1 MLLIG
6 VLAATLIGC
15 SRQPPP
21 QAAMPGKAT
30 LAWQSKKPAPDHARY
45 AARLTGKAAKSTRV
59 AAKTDAASRIP
70 LPHRL
75 SHVQAAGRAAAAT
88 SDATRANIAEPHP
101 TIGVANTRPIQ
112 EQVAAATQVA
122 ERMTAATA
130 VASPDIKASNLD
142 KSDNPET
149 ATRGKGAKTASPPEN
164 NTDVL
169 VALIMARPDIKSVS
183 ELTGKTIAIDKRYSA
198 SNSGVRTA
206 LVAAGAPEVQLS
218 DGQTTAINRVVNGE
232 VPAAVLALVSA
243 DAAESFP
250 KIAAFR
256 IFYIPLSPRSR
267 PTGNLEEKR
276 EQRLG

>member
-6 VLAATLIGC
+6 ALAATLIGC

-30 LAWQSKKPAPDHARY
+30 LAWQSKKPVPGHARY

-59 AAKTDAASRIP
+59 AAKNGASRIL
-70 LPHRL
+70 LPPRL
-75 SHVQAAGRAAAAT
+75 SHVQAAGSAAAAA

-122 ERMTAATA
+122 ERMTAVTA
-130 VASPDIKASNLD
+130 VASPDIKASNLH

-149 ATRGKGAKTASPPEN
+149 ATRGNGAKTASPPAN

-169 VALIMARPDIKSVS
+169 VALIIARPDIKSVS
-183 ELTGKTIAIDKRYSA
+183 ELTGKTIAIDDRYSA
-198 SNSGVRTA
+198 SNSSVRTA

-218 DGQTTAINRVVNGE
+218 EGQTTAINRVVNGE

-250 KIAAFR
+250 KIAGFR
-256 IFYIPLSPRSR
+256 IFYIPLSPRSH
-267 PTGNLEEKR
+267 PTGNLQDKR

>member
-6 VLAATLIGC
+6 ALAATLIGC

-21 QAAMPGKAT
+21 QTAMPGKPT
-30 LAWQSKKPAPDHARY
+30 LAWQLEKPAPNHARH
-45 AARLTGKAAKSTRV
+45 AARLARKTTKSNRV
-59 AAKTDAASRIP
+59 AGAEAASRIP
-70 LPHRL
+70 LPLRS
-75 SHVQAAGRAAAAT
+75 SHGQAAGSAAAAA

-101 TIGVANTRPIQ
+101 AIGVANTRSIQ

-142 KSDNPET
+142 KSNHPET
-149 ATRGKGAKTASPPEN
+149 ATRGDAAKIASPPTN
-164 NTDVL
+164 NTDAL
-169 VALIMARPDIKSVS
+169 GALIMARQDIKSVS
-183 ELTGKTIAIDKRYSA
+183 ELTGKTIAIDDRYSA
-198 SNSGVRTA
+198 SNSSVRTA

-218 DGQTTAINRVVNGE
+218 EGQTTAINRVVNGE

-250 KIAAFR
+250 KIAGFR
-256 IFYIPLSPRSR
+256 IFYIPLSPPSR
-267 PTGNLEEKR
+267 PTGNLQEKR

>member
-6 VLAATLIGC
+6 ALAATLIGC

-30 LAWQSKKPAPDHARY
+30 LAWQSKKPVPGHARY
-45 AARLTGKAAKSTRV
+45 AVRLTGRAAKSTMV

-70 LPHRL
+70 LPLRS
-75 SHVQAAGRAAAAT
+75 SHVQAAGSAAAAT
-88 SDATRANIAEPHP
+88 SDATRANIAEPHF
-101 TIGVANTRPIQ
+101 TIGVANTRSIQ
-112 EQVAAATQVA
+112 EQVVAATQVA

-142 KSDNPET
+142 KSNNPET
-149 ATRGKGAKTASPPEN
+149 ATHGNAAKTASPPVN

-169 VALIMARPDIKSVS
+169 VALIMAAPDIESVS
-183 ELTGKTIAIDKRYSA
+183 KLTGKTIAIDDRYSA
-198 SNSGVRTA
+198 SNSSVRTA

-218 DGQTTAINRVVNGE
+218 EGQTTAISRVVNGE

-250 KIAAFR
+250 KIPGFR

-267 PTGNLEEKR
+267 PTGNLQDKR

>member
-6 VLAATLIGC
+6 ALAATLIGC

-21 QAAMPGKAT
+21 QAAMPDKAT

-45 AARLTGKAAKSTRV
+45 AARLSGKAAKSTRV

-70 LPHRL
+70 LPPRL

-88 SDATRANIAEPHP
+88 PDATRAKAAEPHP
-101 TIGVANTRPIQ
+101 TIGVANTKPIQ

-130 VASPDIKASNLD
+130 VASPDSTATNLD
-142 KSDNPET
+142 KSNNPET
-149 ATRGKGAKTASPPEN
+149 RGNAAKTASPPAN

-169 VALIMARPDIKSVS
+169 VALVMARPDIKSVA
-183 ELTGKTIAIDKRYSA
+183 ELTGKTIAIDDRYSA
-198 SNSGVRTA
+198 SNSSIRTA
-206 LVAAGAPEVQLS
+206 LAATGAPEVQLS
-218 DGQTTAINRVVNGE
+218 EGQATAINRVVNGE

-250 KIAAFR
+250 KIAGFR

-267 PTGNLEEKR
+267 PTGNLQEKR
-276 EQRLG
+276 EQRLV

>member
-6 VLAATLIGC
+6 ALAATLIGC

-30 LAWQSKKPAPDHARY
+30 LAWQSKKPVPGHARY
-45 AARLTGKAAKSTRV
+45 AARLARKTAKSNRV
-59 AAKTDAASRIP
+59 AGAEAASRIP
-70 LPHRL
+70 LPLRS
-75 SHVQAAGRAAAAT
+75 SHVQAAGSAAAAT
-88 SDATRANIAEPHP
+88 SDATRANIAEPHF
-101 TIGVANTRPIQ
+101 TIGVANTRSIQ
-112 EQVAAATQVA
+112 EQVVAATQVA

-142 KSDNPET
+142 KSNNPET
-149 ATRGKGAKTASPPEN
+149 ATHGNAAKTASPPVN

-169 VALIMARPDIKSVS
+169 VALIMAAPDIESVS
-183 ELTGKTIAIDKRYSA
+183 KLTGKTIAIDDRYSA
-198 SNSGVRTA
+198 SNSSVRTA

-218 DGQTTAINRVVNGE
+218 EGQTTAISRVVNGE

-250 KIAAFR
+250 KIPGFR

-267 PTGNLEEKR
+267 PTGNLQDKR

>member
-1 MLLIG
+1 MLIIG

-21 QAAMPGKAT
+21 QTAMPGKPT
-30 LAWQSKKPAPDHARY
+30 LAWQREKPAPNHARH
-45 AARLTGKAAKSTRV
+45 AARLARKTAKSSMV
-59 AAKTDAASRIP
+59 AGAEAASRIP
-70 LPHRL
+70 LPLRS

-88 SDATRANIAEPHP
+88 SHATRANIAEPHP
-101 TIGVANTRPIQ
+101 TIGVANTRSIQ

-149 ATRGKGAKTASPPEN
+149 ATRGNGAKTASPPEN

-169 VALIMARPDIKSVS
+169 VVLILARPDIKSVS

-198 SNSGVRTA
+198 SNSSVRTA

-218 DGQTTAINRVVNGE
+218 EGQSTAINRVVNGE

-267 PTGNLEEKR
+267 PTGNLQEKR